1 MSSLITLDGL
11 SQTAPDGRVLFE
23 NLTLAFGRERT
34 GLVGRN
40 GVGKTTL
47 LRVILGELAPAAG
60 AAGVSGRIAVL
71 RQRLQ
76 PPPGARLADLLGVT
90 EALAQLD
97 RIGAGEGSEDD
108 LVAADWGLPQ
118 RVDAACAE
126 MGLDGVALDRPADTL
141 SGGQATRAA
150 LAALLIAEPDFIV
163 MDEPTNNLDAEGR
176 VAVAAMLE
184 RWRGGALVISHD
196 RALLRRMDRIVE
208 LTSLGADIYGGGYDF
223 YAARK
228 AEAEAAARRKFDH
241 AQLALARTERSVQA
255 TKERKA
261 RADAAGRRSRLKND
275 MPRIML
281 NARAERA
288 ENTGAGLSRLAE
300 RLRAEA
306 ERDLADA
313 EARIERV
320 RRLSFDLPPCGLPDG
335 KLALGFEDV
344 SFAWPDGTSVLREV
358 SLRLVGPERLAVT
371 GANGS
376 GKTTLIRLATGD
388 LEPSAGRIR
397 RGVPAALLDQRASVL
412 NDEETLLQN
421 FRRLNPAADDNAA
434 HAALARFVFRNVTA
448 LKPAGS
454 LSGGERLR
462 AALACALMAARPPQ
476 LIILDE
482 PTNHLDL
489 DSIAAVEAA
498 LAAYDGALL
507 VVSHDRDFLAAVGA
521 ERELRLSLA
530 SPSAYRSSARLAVDS
545 LA

>member
-11 SQTAPDGRVLFE
+11 SLSSPDGGVLFE
-23 NLTLAFGRERT
+23 NLSLAFGRERT

-60 AAGVSGRIAVL
+60 AAAITGRIAVL
-71 RQRLQ
+71 RQQPL
-76 PPPGARLADLLGVT
+76 PPPGTRLADLLGVAEPLARLARI
-90 EALAQLD
+90 EA
-97 RIGAGEGSEDD
+97 GAGTAAD
-108 LVAADWGLPQ
+108 LEVADWGLPQ
-118 RVDAACAE
+118 RTLAALAE
-126 MGLDGVALDRPADTL
+126 VGLVGVALDRAADTL

-150 LAALLIAEPDFIV
+150 LAALLIAVPDFIA
-163 MDEPTNNLDAEGR
+163 MDEPTNNLDADSR
-176 VAVAAMLE
+176 AAVADMLE

-208 LTSLGADIYGGGYDF
+208 LTGLGAGVYGGNYDL

-228 AEAEAAARRKFDH
+228 AEAEAAAQRDLDQ
-241 AQLALARTERSVQA
+241 AEQALARTERGIQQVR
-255 TKERKA
+255 ERKS
-261 RADAAGRRSRLKND
+261 RGDAGGRRSRARND
-275 MPRIML
+275 MPKIML

-288 ENTGAGLSRLAE
+288 ENTGASLSRLAE

-306 ERDLADA
+306 QQDLADA
-313 EARIERV
+313 AARIERV
-320 RRLSFDLPPCGLPDG
+320 RRLAFDLPPSGLPAG
-335 KLALGFEDV
+335 KLALAFEDV
-344 SFAWPDGTSVLREV
+344 AFAWPDGTPVLSEL
-358 SLRLVGPERLAVT
+358 SLRLVGPERVALT
-371 GANGS
+371 GPNGA
-376 GKTTLIRLATGD
+376 GKTTLIRLATGE
-388 LEPSAGRIR
+388 LAPSSGRVR
-397 RGVPAALLDQRASVL
+397 RGVAAALLDQRAAL
-412 NDEETLLQN
+412 LRDDETLLQN

-448 LKPAGS
+448 LKPAGA

-462 AALACALMAARPPQ
+462 AALACALMAAQPPQ

-507 VVSHDRDFLAAVGA
+507 VVSHDRDFLAAIGV
-521 ERELRLSLA
+521 EREVRLG
-530 SPSAYRSSARLAVDS
+530 
-545 LA
+545 

>member
-1 MSSLITLDGL
+1 MSSLIFLDGL
-11 SQTAPDGRVLFE
+11 TQLAPDGRALFE
-23 NLTLAFGRERT
+23 NLSLAFGRERT

-47 LRVILGELAPAAG
+47 LRLILGELAPAAG
-60 AAGVSGRIAVL
+60 AASVNGRIAVL
-71 RQRLQ
+71 RQQLQ
-76 PPPGARLADLLGVT
+76 PPPGARLADLLGVAGAMARLARI
-90 EALAQLD
+90 EAG
-97 RIGAGEGSEDD
+97 RGSDTD
-108 LVAADWGLPQ
+108 LEAADWDLPQ
-118 RVDAACAE
+118 RTQEALGE
-126 MGLDGVALDRPADTL
+126 MGLAGIALDRAADTL

-150 LAALLIAEPDFIV
+150 LAALLIAEPDFIL

-176 VAVAAMLE
+176 AAVAALLE
-184 RWRGGALVISHD
+184 RWRGGALVVSHD

-208 LTSLGADIYGGGYDF
+208 LTGLGASVYGGNYDL

-228 AEAEAAARRKFDH
+228 AEAEAAAQQALGH
-241 AQLALARTERSVQA
+241 AELALARTERGIQA

-261 RADAAGRRSRLKND
+261 KADAAGRRSRARND
-275 MPRIML
+275 MPKLML

-288 ENTGAGLSRLAE
+288 ENSGGSLSRLAE
-300 RLRAEA
+300 RLRVEA

-313 EARIERV
+313 QARIERV
-320 RRLSFDLPPCGLPDG
+320 RRLAFDLPRSGLPDS
-335 KLALGFEDV
+335 KLALAFEDV
-344 SFAWPDGTSVLREV
+344 GFAWPDGTPVLRDV
-358 SLRLVGPERLAVT
+358 SFRLVGPERVAVS
-371 GANGS
+371 GPNGS

-388 LEPSAGRIR
+388 LAPSVGQVR
-397 RGVPAALLDQRASVL
+397 RGVAAALLDQRASLL
-412 NDEETLLQN
+412 NDGETLLQN

-462 AALACALMAARPPQ
+462 AALACALMAAAPPQ

-507 VVSHDRDFLAAVGA
+507 VVSHDRDFLAAIGA
-521 ERELRLSLA
+521 LREVRLG
-530 SPSAYRSSARLAVDS
+530 
-545 LA
+545 